1 VSGSSDTGPP
11 GRDISVAAAIGVR
24 LVRHRI
30 APWSRYLGGHR
41 YWCQA
46 LRTPDPPGR
55 DISVAAAIGVGSAAP
70 GRPLAAISRWPSL
83 LVSAESDTGSAI
95 TCLHQARVRRET
107 HAEVSTGAGAT
118 SCRHEWQHSTRL
130 SQPRMSQLSQLSHD
144 CVQSRWCAAVC
155 RPRSVGT
162 RDSSHVSQMSQAAG
176 HRGPGSARGCDG
188 HWRAIDADN
197 LSSRAN
203 QFGRQKANETATA
216 ADIQHAHAW
225 RNACSL
231 QIHARTRS
239 DEPVLLKQRDAKGN
253 VLA

>member
-1 VSGSSDTGPP
+1 VKDDHPAGAQMP
-11 GRDISVAAAIGVR
+11 GECPEQSACINLEQQHVAADDRIER
-24 LVRHRI
+24 LLECRI
-30 APWSRYLGGHR
+30 DG
-41 YWCQA
+41 
-46 LRTPDPPGR
+46 
-55 DISVAAAIGVGSAAP
+55 
-70 GRPLAAISRWPSL
+70 
-83 LVSAESDTGSAI
+83 I
-95 TCLHQARVRRET
+95 TLTKRQVFE
-107 HAEVSTGAGAT
+107 
-118 SCRHEWQHSTRL
+118 
-130 SQPRMSQLSQLSHD
+130 
-144 CVQSRWCAAVC
+144 
-155 RPRSVGT
+155 RPRGS
-162 RDSSHVSQMSQAAG
+162 
-176 HRGPGSARGCDG
+176 GSARGCDG